1 MIPNQNKSAMAD
13 TVKNNNDN
21 LIVSYLAI
29 RKAIGWL
36 GLLLP
41 FILLIGNYVINKLD
55 VLNSNF
61 FIRTD
66 CYKVPYASAGSFKFS
81 ISHYYYSTVG
91 ELFTGVM
98 CAVALFMFCYKGHK
112 LRHGKPGWNFCF
124 RCCCVSNRFN
134 RLYL

>member
-1 MIPNQNKSAMAD
+1 MAD

-66 CYKVPYASAGSFKFS
+66 Y
-81 ISHYYYSTVG
+81 
-91 ELFTGVM
+91 
-98 CAVALFMFCYKGHK
+98 
-112 LRHGKPGWNFCF
+112 
-124 RCCCVSNRFN
+124 
-134 RLYL
+134 